1 MSLPQE
7 YPKPGGDCP
16 RIFPALLHGIKNA
29 NQGIRSPALALDA
42 PNTGRTAAFVNFAD
56 GRSVAENLVQ
66 IANRTYVWVARIGTP
81 HAGGIGHHGLELL
94 PDHWLRVGEQDGVA
108 VRLRHLA
115 PVGSRQFSGRS
126 QKRLWFGKN
135 GRAPGA
141 IEHVVAARDFAGQ

>member
-56 GRSVAENLVQ
+56 GRSAAENLGQ
-66 IANRTYVWVARIGTP
+66 IANRTYVCAADIGTP
-81 HAGGIGHHGLELL
+81 HAGRIGHHGLALL
-94 PDHWLRVGEQDGVA
+94 PDHSLRLAAQVGA
-108 VRLRHLA
+108 STRFRHLA
-115 PVGSRQFSGRS
+115 PVG
-126 QKRLWFGKN
+126 
-135 GRAPGA
+135 
-141 IEHVVAARDFAGQ
+141 